1 MKSYWPMFLRIKDKL
16 SNGLL
21 LLTDMGSLNS
31 FATLIYEETGI
42 RTKAISMSSTM
53 IVLEALR
60 MAESGRSLEDIY
72 QNIQRSFETI
82 VQEQFRTVREAK
94 GNKKAVIVTCFTG
107 EGVAAKLYQRIYPVV
122 DQEKV
127 EIIQMQFIEKETF
140 KKHIDGLLEEYE
152 IKAIAGTVDID
163 YQNIPFFSAYDVFDD
178 ERLNVLKRIVSDEVP
193 IEKNCTLS

>member
-1 MKSYWPMFLRIKDKL
+1 
-16 SNGLL
+16 
-21 LLTDMGSLNS
+21 
-31 FATLIYEETGI
+31 
-42 RTKAISMSSTM
+42 
-53 IVLEALR
+53 

-122 DQEKV
+122 DQSKV

-140 KKHIDGLLEEYE
+140 
-152 IKAIAGTVDID
+152 
-163 YQNIPFFSAYDVFDD
+163 
-178 ERLNVLKRIVSDEVP
+178 
-193 IEKNCTLS
+193 